1 MSFLAPSS
9 ARSLCPLRLCVGIFV
24 LLTTTACFTQQAQS
38 PPPKPAPPSL
48 EFLGEWGTRGEGPGQ
63 LSYPSSLAVDF
74 AGNVYLSD
82 MGNGFVH
89 KFSHDGKPLFS
100 FQDGLVKCPDGLAL
114 DGGGAVYVA
123 DPTRGNVVIFFPNGD
138 RLRSLHIAPPRKCA
152 EPFGISV
159 DANGNLF
166 VADRGRRVIQ
176 KYSPRWRLL
185 STWGTAKSGPGDV
198 GEPADIA
205 TDAEGFL
212 YVSDTKARL
221 VQKFSPNGSV
231 VATFSVPATEPAP
244 VVLAGLALSS
254 KHIFVADPAQHRIY
268 VWSKDGSYLHS
279 ENLAARLHTNEP
291 APMDVAV
298 TPRGE
303 LLVLDSQGAR
313 VLRFRINF

>member
-1 MSFLAPSS
+1 
-9 ARSLCPLRLCVGIFV
+9 
-24 LLTTTACFTQQAQS
+24 LTTTACFTQQAQFPPAKLAS
-38 PPPKPAPPSL
+38 PPL
-48 EFLGEWGTRGEGPGQ
+48 EFLGAWGTRGDGPGQ

-74 AGNVYLSD
+74 AGNIYLSD

-89 KFSHDGKPLFS
+89 KFSPDGKPLFS

-123 DPTRGNVVIFFPNGD
+123 DPARGNIVIFFPNGD
-138 RLRSLHIAPPRKCA
+138 RLRSLHIAAPRKCA

-159 DANGNLF
+159 DADGNLF
-166 VADRGRRVIQ
+166 VADSGRHVIQ

-185 STWGTAKSGPGDV
+185 FTWGTAKSGPGNV
-198 GEPADIA
+198 GEPADVA

-212 YVSDTKARL
+212 YVSNTKAGL
-221 VQKFSPNGSV
+221 VQKYSSDGRV
-231 VATFSVPATEPAP
+231 VTTYSVPATEPAP

-254 KHIFVADPAQHRIY
+254 KHIFVADPDQHRVY
-268 VWSKDGSYLHS
+268 MWSKEGGYLYS
-279 ENLAARLHTNEP
+279 ENLATRLQTNEATP
-291 APMDVAV
+291 VDVAV

-303 LLVLDSQGAR
+303 LLVLDSEGAR

>member
-1 MSFLAPSS
+1 MLALC
-9 ARSLCPLRLCVGIFV
+9 SLCLCGGIVFS
-24 LLTTTACFTQQAQS
+24 LAACSTQQAQS
-38 PPPKPAPPSL
+38 PPPKPAPPPL
-48 EFLGEWGTRGEGPGQ
+48 EFLGEWGTRGDGPGQ

-74 AGNVYLSD
+74 AGNIYLSD
-82 MGNGFVH
+82 SGNGFVH
-89 KFSHDGKPLFS
+89 KFSPDGKPLFS

-176 KYSPRWRLL
+176 KYSTRWRLL
-185 STWGTAKSGPGDV
+185 STWGIAKSVPSDV

-212 YVSDTKARL
+212 YVSDTKARQ
-221 VQKFSPNGSV
+221 VQKYSSDGRIV
-231 VATFSVPATEPAP
+231 MTYSVPATEPAP

-254 KHIFVADPAQHRIY
+254 KQIFVADPSQHRIY

-279 ENLAARLHTNEP
+279 ENLAARPQTNEP
-291 APMDVAV
+291 TPMDVAV